1 MSAKT
6 PILKPHARSERLGS
20 VTLSSGEPNTGVCSL
35 VTYFLQDSTFKRG
48 DYAQADQWVVKN
60 RDVNTL

>member
-6 PILKPHARSERLGS
+6 PILKPHTRSERLGS
-20 VTLSSGEPNTGVCSL
+20 VTLKHWRSL

-48 DYAQADQWVVKN
+48 DYAQADRWVVKN